1 MQISIKGLMNMYKV
15 MIVDDEFYFREA
27 LKISLKWEELG
38 FEICGEAKNGKEAL
52 QKIQEL
58 KPDITIVDI
67 NMPIMDGLEFAK
79 KLRELGIE
87 SKILIL
93 TGHSEFNYAKQAVS
107 LGVYNYLLK
116 PVNEDELANCLCE
129 MKSDIQKE
137 ANIRIEVERLEKQV
151 KENIPLLKEKFLN
164 DLILGNSV
172 IKSEE
177 VVGKTKYLQM
187 NILSEYY
194 QIAVVEVN
202 YDENL
207 EWTDEDKQLWLFA
220 IKNITG
226 EILQEYFEFEMCY
239 DRDDRLCI
247 IVCLNGNEV
256 ESLLEDTLERVKIS
270 VNKYLKFFIS
280 IGIGNRKSDIFD
292 VASSYKESIIALK
305 NKLTVGSNKVILYSS
320 VDDLELKLNLFTDE
334 HRSQLL
340 LCMRTGN
347 SEEIDMIL
355 TNIFRDVR
363 GRNIHCEILF
373 VVCVEIVSVC
383 MEIIAEMGIG
393 FKKIYQNSQINIFE
407 EIQLKQ
413 SIDEMEG
420 WVKGIFTDAVEYI
433 KKNKTTKASQLIE
446 KVKKYIA
453 DNYQNDELDI
463 NIVAKSLF
471 VNYGHIC
478 FVFKRDTG
486 ITINDYITEF
496 RIKKAKELIDNGNQ
510 LVFSV
515 AKKVGYADAN
525 YFGKC
530 FKKYYGLTPSKYIEN
545 VSQKGN

>member
-1 MQISIKGLMNMYKV
+1 MYKV

-27 LKISLKWEELG
+27 LKISLPWEKLG
-38 FEICGEAKNGKEAL
+38 FEICGEAKNGNEAL

-79 KLRELGIE
+79 KLRERGIE
-87 SKILIL
+87 SKILLL
-93 TGHSEFNYAKQAVS
+93 TGHSEFSYAKQAVS

-116 PVNEDELANCLCE
+116 PVNEEELANCLCE

-137 ANIRIEVERLEKQV
+137 ANIKFEVEKLKKQV
-151 KENIPLLKEKFLN
+151 QENIPLLKEKFLN
-164 DLILGNSV
+164 DLIQGNSI
-172 IKSEE
+172 IKSQE
-177 VVGKTKYLQM
+177 VASKIKYLKM
-187 NILSEYY
+187 SLHSKYY
-194 QIAVVEVN
+194 QVAVVEVS

-207 EWTDEDKQLWLFA
+207 EWNDEDMHLWLFA
-220 IKNITG
+220 IKNITD
-226 EILQEYFEFEMCY
+226 EILQEHFEFEMCY

-247 IVCLNGNEV
+247 IACLNDNYMYTPI
-256 ESLLEDTLERVKIS
+256 EDTFERVKML
-270 VNKYLKFFIS
+270 VNKYLKFPIS
-280 IGIGNRKSDIFD
+280 IGIGNRKSDIYD
-292 VASSYKESIIALK
+292 VASSYKEAIVALK
-305 NKLTVGSNKVILYSS
+305 NKLTVGNNKVILYSS
-320 VDDLELKLNLFTDE
+320 IDELELKLNLFTDE

-347 SEEIDMIL
+347 SEEITMIL

-383 MEIIAEMGIG
+383 MEIIAEMGIS
-393 FKKIYQNSQINIFE
+393 FKDIYKNSQMNIFE

-413 SIDEMEG
+413 SIDEMED
-420 WVKGIFTDAVEYI
+420 WIKGIFTEAALYI

-463 NIVAKSLF
+463 NKVAKSLF

-486 ITINDYITEF
+486 ITINEYITEY
-496 RIKKAKELIDNGNQ
+496 RIKKAKELIDSGHQ
-510 LVFSV
+510 IVFGV
-515 AKKVGYADAN
+515 AEKVGYADAN
-525 YFGKC
+525 YFSKC
-530 FKKYYGLTPSKYIEN
+530 FKKYYGLTPSKYIEI
-545 VSQKGN
+545 VSQKVNSKL